1 MQDLPQRYDSL
12 AIGTIVFDRLEILRY
27 LGKGT
32 TSVVYAVRRLGF
44 HEQPVALKLLTVQA
58 AHDRNL
64 IALFRNEVKV
74 ARRCKHPNIVGGLE
88 YFKNGVFEGYTME
101 CMEGGTLSERLDRV
115 QRFSL
120 DDALE
125 MLVQIATGLEY
136 LHQQGIV
143 HRDLK
148 PHNVLIALDGQAKIS
163 DFSTALWPEA
173 DLPYDIGQVGTF
185 EYMSPEVLEAGVA
198 DHRSDVFAL
207 GIIAYQLVTGQLP
220 YQSTQF
226 ADRLELNRRGKPT
239 PAHRLCSDCPRTLSR
254 LIAKAMKKK
263 PTRRLQSAGEML
275 DALTALQKARGARH
289 LW

>member
-1 MQDLPQRYDSL
+1 MNRRECLTCTGGHDQHCAGPASFRGPQSEGLLHESCHFSDGSL
-12 AIGTIVFDRLEILRY
+12 
-27 LGKGT
+27 
-32 TSVVYAVRRLGF
+32 
-44 HEQPVALKLLTVQA
+44 LKEKRVS
-58 AHDRNL
+58 RS
-64 IALFRNEVKV
+64 
-74 ARRCKHPNIVGGLE
+74 C
-88 YFKNGVFEGYTME
+88 
-101 CMEGGTLSERLDRV
+101 GTLSERLDRV